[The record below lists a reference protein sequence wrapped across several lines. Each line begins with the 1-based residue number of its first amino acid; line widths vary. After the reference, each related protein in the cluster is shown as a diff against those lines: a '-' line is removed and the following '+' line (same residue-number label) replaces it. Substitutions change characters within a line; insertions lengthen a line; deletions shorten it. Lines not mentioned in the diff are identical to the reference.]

1 HSPPSANRR
10 PPSST
15 LFPYTTL
22 FRSSCHRLQPYV
34 ARSMPIVDQI
44 GKRRPRQARAW
55 QMPPVGELLQQC
67 AVFFTDRNAF
77 AVEIE
82 APAGIKQLRLRVE
95 LHLGARQRSLRAPRP
110 EHHVRFRRGE
120 VLAEDCRRVRSRSLY
135 FLHYGSRE
143 ANHLARDLRRTGGG
157 LQARVPVGGVRQ
169 AALVQPVEERG
180 AELRASRR
188 PEADRIGEAGLEGD
202 AVMAPAGG
210 QVT

>member
-34 ARSMPIVDQI
+34 ARSMPIVNQI
-44 GKRRPRQARAW
+44 RKRRPRKARAG

-67 AVFFTDRNAF
+67 AVLSTDRNAF

-82 APAGIKQLRLRVE
+82 ALAGIKQLRLRIE
-95 LHLGARQRSLRAPRP
+95 LYFGARQRSSRAPRP

-143 ANHLARDLRRTGGG
+143 ANHLARHMRRTGSG
-157 LQARVPVGGVRQ
+157 LQARVAVGAVRQ
-169 AALVQPVEERG
+169 RARVQPVEVRR
-180 AELRASRR
+180 AELPPGRR
-188 PEADRIGEAGLEGD
+188 PELAR
-202 AVMAPAGG
+202 
-210 QVT
+210 